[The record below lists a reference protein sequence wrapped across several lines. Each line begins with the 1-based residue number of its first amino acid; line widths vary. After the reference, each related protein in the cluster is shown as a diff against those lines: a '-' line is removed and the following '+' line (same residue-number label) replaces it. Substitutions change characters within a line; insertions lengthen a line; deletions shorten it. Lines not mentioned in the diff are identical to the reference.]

1 MKGCQ
6 GKSGEREPNG
16 RNEAEGVLQEGAEDD
31 DQCVAKGGAKDD
43 ASHLWRGILRFCVAT
58 GS

>member
-1 MKGCQ
+1 MMKGCQ

-31 DQCVAKGGAKDD
+31 DQCVAKGGAKV
-43 ASHLWRGILRFCVAT
+43 LKMMRRTFGE

>member
-31 DQCVAKGGAKDD
+31 DQCVA
-43 ASHLWRGILRFCVAT
+43 
-58 GS
+58 